1 MPLVQS
7 DDLSMSSVEGFVERL
22 MKTKK
27 EIPKA
32 VDELWFVDASL
43 GDLEFWHLGR
53 EGEEITPEGPHY
65 PGE

>member
-1 MPLVQS
+1 MLLVQS
-7 DDLSMSSVEGFVERL
+7 DDPSMSSVPGFVKRL
-22 MKTKK
+22 EKTKK
-27 EIPKA
+27 EIQKA
-32 VDELWFVDASL
+32 VDELWFVDTSL